1 MNQPDLL
8 QALLAA
14 SFVDGLHKNDKDYK
28 PLLPGAE
35 NPLDPPATSDDQS
48 DDPWKNR

>member
-1 MNQPDLL
+1 MNPPDLFR
-8 QALLAA
+8 ALIAA

-28 PLLPGAE
+28 PLLPRVE
-35 NPLDPPATSDDQS
+35 NPWDPPSAPDDQS

>member
-14 SFVDGLHKNDKDYK
+14 YFVDGLNKNDKDYK

-35 NPLDPPATSDDQS
+35 SPWDPPSSSDYPES
-48 DDPWKNR
+48 DPWKNR